1 MYLFYHII
9 YTLHLGCLSPSLSS
23 TWGSWLTHFI
33 KALFAKGVDWVPL
46 PDAEAVFVQLYRWE
60 RGGGRGE
67 SAYEMLALS
76 FSLFLNV
83 PLGHICHRKYVGAN
97 KRLRQRTG
105 GQAKDLGNE
114 LAGAHTARTA
124 KQN

>member
-1 MYLFYHII
+1 M
-9 YTLHLGCLSPSLSS
+9 
-23 TWGSWLTHFI
+23 
-33 KALFAKGVDWVPL
+33 PL
-46 PDAEAVFVQLYRWE
+46 PDAEAVFVQLHRRE
-60 RGGGRGE
+60 REKSGGWGE

>member
-1 MYLFYHII
+1 MSS
-9 YTLHLGCLSPSLSS
+9 YTG
-23 TWGSWLTHFI
+23 G
-33 KALFAKGVDWVPL
+33 KGK
-46 PDAEAVFVQLYRWE
+46 EWE
-60 RGGGRGE
+60 EGRR
-67 SAYEMLALS
+67 AYEMLALS

-124 KQN
+124 KQNLNLTPHFVCGNFSIKNVE